1 MFVYEGRLDWKPYG
15 DNETFVIILPD
26 GPVRVGDTA
35 YLFSQWTKDA
45 QGTKKANFFQK
56 SAIEK
61 VSKTPNGDDTFIA
74 KASYY
79 SWEITSRDIYGKLD
93 VVMSNPAGAKSNMS
107 FKRIWQ
113 PKGEQTTGAARIW
126 TGKISWSKYASD
138 EMSIFIVPE
147 GFGDG
152 KPVLSLWQWTHD
164 DTGTEKSPSFRAE
177 SQKMISG
184 AGKGIKFS
192 YHSYYDITCT
202 WDEKTEKLA
211 VHMKG
216 PEANQDLGEYTLSAL
231 IDRHSHD
238 WTPPEYSAPDKA
250 EVEVRLPQP
259 QPSLPRI
266 LGPLPFPKNLIDTLR
281 HTIAFADQA
290 GYLAKYAEDR
300 FKALDADFHAR
311 GERLNAATTE
321 NDELRKEVKKLT
333 DDLNVEKAKTGD
345 LTKRLADAQAAHAAD
360 LKERD
365 EKLAKSKNHDIEDHK
380 AMAELAAR
388 IEYERA
394 SKAEVQ
400 KNLDQTT
407 TDLRAAEAR
416 LKTEAAKIVALT
428 ARIATLEAELEIE
441 KREGE
446 RLRGENKQKDDT
458 IAKLEKAKNDLQ
470 CQLEQAQDD
479 AKDLDKLAK
488 ERGVT
493 IGEKGDE
500 IKRLNSVIETKEKAF
515 LKLQEEMNEKAKELR
530 THMHEGHVTP
540 APAPTPTVVPEPK
553 LRFKC
558 NIRSESSSGNKN
570 VFFDLNGAGGQNP
583 PVHAIS
589 DGSYK
594 WNSNQI
600 WEIFSIP
607 GSNTRVIIKNAGNS
621 FVLFSTGHGQTVK
634 CERNR
639 DVSDLA
645 AQWDLQGATVDN
657 VNDNT
662 QVRFRNA
669 KDETYLDLSG
679 GNTTNGTAFLTWKDG
694 HGGANQ
700 AFKLWK
706 H

>member
-61 VSKTPNGDDTFIA
+61 VSKTPSGDDTFIA

-79 SWEITSRDIYGKLD
+79 SWEITSHDVYGKLD

-113 PKGEQTTGAARIW
+113 SKGEQATGAARIW

-177 SQKMISG
+177 SQKMLPG
-184 AGKGIKFS
+184 AGKGVKFS

-202 WDEKTEKLA
+202 WDETTEKLA

-216 PEANQDLGEYTLSAL
+216 PEANQDLGEYNLSAL

-238 WTPPEYSAPDKA
+238 WNPPEYSPPEKT

-259 QPSLPRI
+259 QPPLPRI

-311 GERLNAATTE
+311 GEQLNAATTE
-321 NDELRKEVKKLT
+321 NSELRKEIKKLI
-333 DDLNVEKAKTGD
+333 DDLNVEKAKTAD
-345 LTKRLADAQAAHAAD
+345 LTKRLADARAAHAAD
-360 LKERD
+360 LKKRD
-365 EKLAKSKNHDIEDHK
+365 EDLANGKKHDDEDHK
-380 AMAELAAR
+380 TIDRLVSQL
-388 IEYERA
+388 EYERA

-400 KNLDQTT
+400 KKLDQTT
-407 TDLRAAEAR
+407 TDLRDAEAR
-416 LKTEAAKIVALT
+416 LKAEAAKIVDLT
-428 ARIATLEAELEIE
+428 ARIATLEAQLEVE
-441 KREGE
+441 KREGD
-446 RLRGENKQKDDT
+446 RLRGENKQKDET
-458 IAKLEKAKNDLQ
+458 IEKLEKAKNDLQ
-470 CQLEQAQDD
+470 CQLEQAQADV
-479 AKDLDKLAK
+479 KDLEAFAK
-488 ERGVT
+488 KKSKT
-493 IGEKGDE
+493 ISEQADE
-500 IKRLNSVIETKEKAF
+500 IIKLNNTIKEKTLAF
-515 LKLQEEMNEKAKELR
+515 DNLETELKDKAKELR

-540 APAPTPTVVPEPK
+540 APTAAPEPK

-600 WEIFSIP
+600 WEIFSVP

-621 FVLFSTGHGQTVK
+621 FVLFSAGHGQTVK

-645 AQWDLQGATVDN
+645 AQWDLQGATVEN
-657 VNDNT
+657 VTDST

-679 GNTTNGTAFLTWKDG
+679 GNTTNGTAFLTYNG

>member
-56 SAIEK
+56 SAIGR
-61 VSKTPNGDDTFIA
+61 VSKTPSGDDTFIA

-113 PKGEQTTGAARIW
+113 SKGEQATGAARIW
-126 TGKISWSKYASD
+126 TGKISWSKYARD

-152 KPVLSLWQWTHD
+152 KPVLSLWQWSHD

-177 SQKMISG
+177 SQKMLSG
-184 AGKGIKFS
+184 ARKGVKFS

-202 WDEKTEKLA
+202 WDETTEKLA

-238 WTPPEYSAPDKA
+238 WNPPEYSTPEKT

-266 LGPLPFPKNLIDTLR
+266 LGPLPFPKNLIETLR

-300 FKALDADFHAR
+300 FNALDADFHAR
-311 GERLNAATTE
+311 GEQLNAATTE
-321 NDELRKEVKKLT
+321 NNELRKEIKKLL
-333 DDLNVEKAKTGD
+333 DDLNAEKAKTGD

-365 EKLAKSKNHDIEDHK
+365 ERLAKSKTHDMDDHK

-428 ARIATLEAELEIE
+428 ASIATIEAELEIE

-446 RLRGENKQKDDT
+446 KLRGENKKKDET
-458 IAKLEKAKNDLQ
+458 IDKLEKAKNDLQ
-470 CQLEQAQDD
+470 CQLIQAQDEVQG
-479 AKDLDKLAK
+479 LEKLAK

-493 IGEKGDE
+493 IVENGDE
-500 IKRLNSVIETKEKAF
+500 ITRLNNIIQA
-515 LKLQEEMNEKAKELR
+515 KAKA

-540 APAPTPTVVPEPK
+540 APVPTVVPEPK

-558 NIRSESSSGNKN
+558 NIRSESSSGNKH
-570 VFFDLNGAGGQNP
+570 VFLDLNGQGGQDP

-589 DGSYK
+589 DGSYRL
-594 WNSNQI
+594 NANQI
-600 WEIFSIP
+600 WEIFSVP
-607 GSNTRVIIKNAGNS
+607 GSNTRVVIKNAGNS
-621 FVLFSTGHGQTVK
+621 FVLFSAGKYTIPQNRPNYLQKDTGHGQTVK
-634 CERNR
+634 CERSR

-657 VNDNT
+657 VTDST

-679 GNTTNGTAFLTWKDG
+679 GNTGNGTAFLTYNG

>member
-26 GPVRVGDTA
+26 GPVRVGDTT

-61 VSKTPNGDDTFIA
+61 VSKTPSGDDTFIA

-79 SWEITSRDIYGKLD
+79 SWEITSHDVYGKLD

-113 PKGEQTTGAARIW
+113 SKGEQATGAARIW

-177 SQKMISG
+177 SQKMLPG
-184 AGKGIKFS
+184 AGKGVKFS

-202 WDEKTEKLA
+202 WDETTEKLA

-216 PEANQDLGEYTLSAL
+216 PEANQDLGEYNLSAL

-238 WTPPEYSAPDKA
+238 WNPPEYSPLEKT

-311 GERLNAATTE
+311 GEQLNAATTE
-321 NDELRKEVKKLT
+321 SSELI
-333 DDLNVEKAKTGD
+333 DDLN
-345 LTKRLADAQAAHAAD
+345 L
-360 LKERD
+360 
-365 EKLAKSKNHDIEDHK
+365 
-380 AMAELAAR
+380 
-388 IEYERA
+388 EYERA

-400 KNLDQTT
+400 KKLDQTT
-407 TDLRAAEAR
+407 TDLRDAEAR
-416 LKTEAAKIVALT
+416 LKAEAAKIVDLT
-428 ARIATLEAELEIE
+428 ARIATLEAQLEVE
-441 KREGE
+441 KREGD
-446 RLRGENKQKDDT
+446 RLRGENKQKDET
-458 IAKLEKAKNDLQ
+458 IEKLEKAKNDLQ
-470 CQLEQAQDD
+470 CQLERAQADV
-479 AKDLDKLAK
+479 KDLEAFAK
-488 ERGVT
+488 KKSKT
-493 IGEKGDE
+493 ISEQADE
-500 IKRLNSVIETKEKAF
+500 IIKLNNTIKEKTLAF
-515 LKLQEEMNEKAKELR
+515 DNLETELKDKAKELR

-540 APAPTPTVVPEPK
+540 APTAAPEPK

-600 WEIFSIP
+600 WEIFSVP

-621 FVLFSTGHGQTVK
+621 FVLFSAGHGQTVK

-645 AQWDLQGATVDN
+645 AQWDLQGVTVEN
-657 VNDNT
+657 VTDST
-662 QVRFRNA
+662 QGFRFRNA

-679 GNTTNGTAFLTWKDG
+679 GNTTNGTAFLTYNG

>member
-61 VSKTPNGDDTFIA
+61 VSKTPSSDDTFIA

-79 SWEITSRDIYGKLD
+79 SWEITSHDVYGKLD

-113 PKGEQTTGAARIW
+113 SKGSRPLELQGS
-126 TGKISWSKYASD
+126 G
-138 EMSIFIVPE
+138 
-147 GFGDG
+147 
-152 KPVLSLWQWTHD
+152 LWTHD

-177 SQKMISG
+177 SQKMLPG
-184 AGKGIKFS
+184 AGKGVKFS

-202 WDEKTEKLA
+202 WDETTEKLA

-216 PEANQDLGEYTLSAL
+216 PEANQDLGEYNLSAL

-238 WTPPEYSAPDKA
+238 WTPPEYSPPEKT

-311 GERLNAATTE
+311 GEQLNAATTE
-321 NDELRKEVKKLT
+321 NSELRKEIKKLI
-333 DDLNVEKAKTGD
+333 DDLNVEKAKTAD
-345 LTKRLADAQAAHAAD
+345 LTKRLADARAAHAAD
-360 LKERD
+360 LKKRD
-365 EKLAKSKNHDIEDHK
+365 EDLANGKKHDDEDHK
-380 AMAELAAR
+380 TIDRLVSQL
-388 IEYERA
+388 EYERA

-400 KNLDQTT
+400 KKLDQTT
-407 TDLRAAEAR
+407 TDLRDAEAR
-416 LKTEAAKIVALT
+416 LKAEAAKIVDLT
-428 ARIATLEAELEIE
+428 ARIATLEAQLEVE
-441 KREGE
+441 KREGD
-446 RLRGENKQKDDT
+446 RLRGENKQKDET
-458 IAKLEKAKNDLQ
+458 IEKLEKAKNDLQ
-470 CQLEQAQDD
+470 CQLEQAQEDV
-479 AKDLDKLAK
+479 KDLEALAK
-488 ERGVT
+488 ERSVT
-493 IGEKGDE
+493 ISENGDE
-500 IKRLNSVIETKEKAF
+500 IMRLNKIIQVKTDA
-515 LKLQEEMNEKAKELR
+515 
-530 THMHEGHVTP
+530 
-540 APAPTPTVVPEPK
+540 
-553 LRFKC
+553 
-558 NIRSESSSGNKN
+558 ESSSGNKN

-600 WEIFSIP
+600 WEIFSVP

-621 FVLFSTGHGQTVK
+621 FVLFSAGHGQTVK

-645 AQWDLQGATVDN
+645 AQWDLQGATVEN
-657 VNDNT
+657 VTDST

-679 GNTTNGTAFLTWKDG
+679 GNTTNGTAFLTYNG

>member
-1 MFVYEGRLDWKPYG
+1 
-15 DNETFVIILPD
+15 
-26 GPVRVGDTA
+26 
-35 YLFSQWTKDA
+35 
-45 QGTKKANFFQK
+45 
-56 SAIEK
+56 
-61 VSKTPNGDDTFIA
+61 
-74 KASYY
+74 
-79 SWEITSRDIYGKLD
+79 
-93 VVMSNPAGAKSNMS
+93 MSNPAGDKSKMS

-113 PKGEQTTGAARIW
+113 SKGEQATGAARIW

-164 DTGTEKSPSFRAE
+164 DSGTEKSPSFRAE
-177 SQKMISG
+177 PQKMLPDV
-184 AGKGIKFS
+184 GKGVKFS
-192 YHSYYDITCT
+192 YRSYYDIVCT

-216 PEANQDLGEYTLSAL
+216 PEANQDLGEYNLSAL

-238 WTPPEYSAPDKA
+238 WNPPEFSPPEKT
-250 EVEVRLPQP
+250 EVEIRLPQP

-266 LGPLPFPKNLIDTLR
+266 LGPLPFPKTLIETLR

-300 FKALDADFHAR
+300 FKALDADFHAQ
-311 GERLNAATTE
+311 GEQLNATNTE
-321 NDELRKEVKKLT
+321 NSEFRKEIKKLI
-333 DDLNVEKAKTGD
+333 DDLTVEKAKTAD

-365 EKLAKSKNHDIEDHK
+365 EDLANSKKHDDEDHK
-380 AMAELAAR
+380 T
-388 IEYERA
+388 IERLVSQLDYERA

-400 KNLDQTT
+400 KKLDKTT
-407 TDLRAAEAR
+407 TDLIAAEAR
-416 LKTEAAKIVALT
+416 LKAEAAKIIELT
-428 ARIATLEAELEIE
+428 ARIATLEAQLEIE
-441 KREGE
+441 KREGD
-446 RLRGENKQKDDT
+446 RLRGENKQKDET
-458 IAKLEKAKNDLQ
+458 IKQLEKAKNDLQ
-470 CQLEQAQDD
+470 CQLEQAQEDI
-479 AKDLDKLAK
+479 KDLDALAK
-488 ERGVT
+488 ARSKT
-493 IGEKGDE
+493 IREQTDEMTKLNNTITEKTRAFDN
-500 IKRLNSVIETKEKAF
+500 LETE
-515 LKLQEEMNEKAKELR
+515 LKDKAKELR
-530 THMHEGHVTP
+530 THMHEGHITP
-540 APAPTPTVVPEPK
+540 ESK

-558 NIRSESSSGNKN
+558 NIRSESSSSNKN
-570 VFFDLNGAGGQNP
+570 AFLDLNGAGGQNP

-589 DGSYK
+589 DGSYR

-600 WEIFSIP
+600 WEIFSVP
-607 GSNTRVIIKNAGNS
+607 GSNTRVVIKNAGNS
-621 FVLFSTGHGQTVK
+621 FVLFSVGHGKTVQ
-634 CERNR
+634 CERNH

-657 VNDNT
+657 INDNT

-669 KDETYLDLSG
+669 KDNTYLDLSG
-679 GNTTNGTAFLTWKDG
+679 GSTANGTAFLTWNDG

>member
-56 SAIEK
+56 SAIDK
-61 VSKTPNGDDTFIA
+61 VSKTPSGDDTFIA

-93 VVMSNPAGAKSNMS
+93 VVMMNPAGFKSKME

-113 PKGEQTTGAARIW
+113 PKGEQATGAARIW

-147 GFGDG
+147 GFGEG
-152 KPVLSLWQWTHD
+152 KPVLSMWQWSHD

-177 SQKMISG
+177 SQKMLSG
-184 AGKGIKFS
+184 AGKGVKFS

-202 WDEKTEKLA
+202 WNEQTEKLS

-216 PEANQDLGEYTLSAL
+216 PEASQDLGEYTLSAL

-238 WTPPEYSAPDKA
+238 WNPPELSAPEKT
-250 EVEVRLPQP
+250 EVEVRLPQS
-259 QPSLPRI
+259 QPCLPRI
-266 LGPLPFPKNLIDTLR
+266 LGPLPFPNGLVETIR

-290 GYLAKYAEDR
+290 GYLAKYAQDR
-300 FKALDADFHAR
+300 FDALDADFHAR
-311 GERLNAATTE
+311 GEQLNAANTE
-321 NDELRKEVKKLT
+321 NGELRKEIKKLI
-333 DDLNVEKAKTGD
+333 DDLTVEKSKTAD
-345 LTKRLADAQAAHAAD
+345 LTKRLTDAQTAHAAE
-360 LKERD
+360 LKKRD
-365 EKLAKSKNHDIEDHK
+365 EELAKSKSHNQEDDKTIE
-380 AMAELAAR
+380 ELLTQLQ
-388 IEYERA
+388 YERA

-400 KNLDQTT
+400 KKLDQTT
-407 TDLRAAEAR
+407 TDLAAATAR
-416 LKTEAAKIVALT
+416 LKAEAAKIVDLI
-428 ARIATLEAELEIE
+428 ARIATIEAQLEVE
-441 KREGE
+441 KREGD
-446 RLRGENKQKDDT
+446 RLRDENKQKDQ
-458 IAKLEKAKNDLQ
+458 IIEKLQSEKNALQ
-470 CQLEQAQDD
+470 CQLDQAQENLKAQENLVASKSDMIRKQAEAIVRLNNTISEGTIAFDNLQNKFEEQA
-479 AKDLDKLAK
+479 
-488 ERGVT
+488 
-493 IGEKGDE
+493 KG
-500 IKRLNSVIETKEKAF
+500 
-515 LKLQEEMNEKAKELR
+515 MR
-530 THMHEGHVTP
+530 THMHENHTSP
-540 APAPTPTVVPEPK
+540 PAPTTVPEPK

-558 NIRSESSSGNKN
+558 NLRSEISGGKH

-600 WEIFSIP
+600 WEIFTVP
-607 GSNTRVIIKNAGNS
+607 GSNTRVILKNAGNS
-621 FVLFSTGHGQTVK
+621 FVLFSAGHGQNVR
-634 CERNR
+634 CERNH
-639 DVSDLA
+639 DTSDLA

-657 VNDNT
+657 VTDNT
-662 QVRFRNA
+662 QVRFCNV
-669 KDETYLDLSG
+669 KDKTYLDLSG
-679 GNTTNGTAFLTWKDG
+679 GNTDNGTPFLTYNG

>member
-1 MFVYEGRLDWKPYG
+1 
-15 DNETFVIILPD
+15 
-26 GPVRVGDTA
+26 
-35 YLFSQWTKDA
+35 
-45 QGTKKANFFQK
+45 
-56 SAIEK
+56 
-61 VSKTPNGDDTFIA
+61 
-74 KASYY
+74 
-79 SWEITSRDIYGKLD
+79 
-93 VVMSNPAGAKSNMS
+93 
-107 FKRIWQ
+107 
-113 PKGEQTTGAARIW
+113 
-126 TGKISWSKYASD
+126 
-138 EMSIFIVPE
+138 MSIFIVPE

-177 SQKMISG
+177 SQKMLSG
-184 AGKGIKFS
+184 TGKGVKFS

-202 WDEKTEKLA
+202 WDETTEKLA

-216 PEANQDLGEYTLSAL
+216 PEANQDLGEYNLSAL

-238 WTPPEYSAPDKA
+238 WNPPEFSPPEKT

-259 QPSLPRI
+259 QPSLPRV
-266 LGPLPFPKNLIDTLR
+266 LGPLPFPKTLIETLR

-311 GERLNAATTE
+311 GEQLNAATTE
-321 NDELRKEVKKLT
+321 NRELRKEIKKLI
-333 DDLNVEKAKTGD
+333 DDLNVEKAKTAD

-360 LKERD
+360 LKKRD
-365 EKLAKSKNHDIEDHK
+365 EDLANGKKHDDEDHK
-380 AMAELAAR
+380 TIDRLVSQL
-388 IEYERA
+388 EYERA

-400 KNLDQTT
+400 KKFDQTT

-416 LKTEAAKIVALT
+416 LKAEAAKIVAFT
-428 ARIATLEAELEIE
+428 ARIATLEAQLEVE
-441 KREGE
+441 KREGD
-446 RLRGENKQKDDT
+446 RLRGENKQKDET
-458 IAKLEKAKNDLQ
+458 IEKLEKAKNDLQ
-470 CQLEQAQDD
+470 CQLEQAQ
-479 AKDLDKLAK
+479 AEVKGLEALAK
-488 ERGVT
+488 QRSVT
-493 IGEKGDE
+493 IGENGDE
-500 IKRLNSVIETKEKAF
+500 IIRLNNIIQAKTTAF
-515 LKLQEEMNEKAKELR
+515 LKLQEEMNDKAKELR

-540 APAPTPTVVPEPK
+540 APTAAPEPK

-600 WEIFSIP
+600 WEIFSVP

-621 FVLFSTGHGQTVK
+621 FVLFSTGHGQNVK

-645 AQWDLQGATVDN
+645 AQWDLQGATVEN
-657 VNDNT
+657 VTDST

-669 KDETYLDLSG
+669 NDNTYLDLSG
-679 GNTTNGTAFLTWKDG
+679 SNTANGTAFLTYNG

>member
-1 MFVYEGRLDWKPYG
+1 MFVYDGRLDWKPYG

-56 SAIEK
+56 SA
-61 VSKTPNGDDTFIA
+61 TD
-74 KASYY
+74 
-79 SWEITSRDIYGKLD
+79 WEITSRDIYGKLD
-93 VVMSNPAGAKSNMS
+93 VAMSNPAGAKSNMS

-113 PKGEQTTGAARIW
+113 SKGEQATGAARIW

-152 KPVLSLWQWTHD
+152 KPVLSLWQWSHD

-177 SQKMISG
+177 SQKMLSG
-184 AGKGIKFS
+184 AGKGVKFS

-202 WDEKTEKLA
+202 WDETTERLA

-231 IDRHSHD
+231 IDRHSHS
-238 WTPPEYSAPDKA
+238 WNPPEYSTPEKT

-266 LGPLPFPKNLIDTLR
+266 LGPLPFPKNLIETLR
-281 HTIAFADQA
+281 HTIAFADQP
-290 GYLAKYAEDR
+290 GYLGKYAED
-300 FKALDADFHAR
+300 
-311 GERLNAATTE
+311 LNAATTE
-321 NDELRKEVKKLT
+321 NNELRKEIKKLN

-345 LTKRLADAQAAHAAD
+345 MTKRLADAQATHAAER
-360 LKERD
+360 KKRD
-365 EKLAKSKNHDIEDHK
+365 EDLVKGKKHDDEDHK
-380 AMAELAAR
+380 TIDRLVSQLD
-388 IEYERA
+388 YERA
-394 SKAEVQ
+394 SKAEAQ
-400 KNLDQTT
+400 KKLDQTT
-407 TDLRAAEAR
+407 TNLRAAEAR
-416 LKTEAAKIVALT
+416 LQAEVAKIVDLT
-428 ARIATLEAELEIE
+428 ARIATLEAQFEIE
-441 KREGE
+441 KREGD
-446 RLRGENKQKDDT
+446 RLRGENKQKDET
-458 IAKLEKAKNDLQ
+458 IEKLEKAKNDLQ
-470 CQLEQAQDD
+470 CQLDQAQADVKDHEALAAKKSKTITEQAEEII
-479 AKDLDKLAK
+479 KLNN
-488 ERGVT
+488 T
-493 IGEKGDE
+493 I
-500 IKRLNSVIETKEKAF
+500 KEKTLAF
-515 LKLQEEMNEKAKELR
+515 DNLEMELKDKAKELR

-540 APAPTPTVVPEPK
+540 APVPTVVPEPK

-558 NIRSESSSGNKN
+558 NIRSESSSGNN
-570 VFFDLNGAGGQNP
+570 HVFLDLNGQGGQNP

-589 DGSYK
+589 DGSYRL
-594 WNSNQI
+594 NANQI
-600 WEIFSIP
+600 WEIFSVP
-607 GSNTRVIIKNAGNS
+607 GSNTRVVIKNAGNS
-621 FVLFSTGHGQTVK
+621 FVLFSAGKYTIPQNRPNYLQKDTGHGQTVK
-634 CERNR
+634 CERSR

-657 VNDNT
+657 VTDST

-679 GNTTNGTAFLTWKDG
+679 GNTGNGTAFLTYNG
-694 HGGANQ
+694 HSGANQ

>member
-26 GPVRVGDTA
+26 GPVRVGNTA

-61 VSKTPNGDDTFIA
+61 VSKTPSGDDTFIA

-113 PKGEQTTGAARIW
+113 SKGEQATGAARIW

-177 SQKMISG
+177 SQKRLSG
-184 AGKGIKFS
+184 TGKGVKFS

-202 WDEKTEKLA
+202 WDETTEKLA

-216 PEANQDLGEYTLSAL
+216 PEANQDLGEYNLSAL

-238 WTPPEYSAPDKA
+238 WNPPEFSPPEKTG
-250 EVEVRLPQP
+250 VEVRLPQP
-259 QPSLPRI
+259 QPSLPRV
-266 LGPLPFPKNLIDTLR
+266 LGPLPFPKTLIETLR

-290 GYLAKYAEDR
+290 GYLANDSN
-300 FKALDADFHAR
+300 FHAR
-311 GERLNAATTE
+311 GEQLNAATTE
-321 NDELRKEVKKLT
+321 NSELRKEIKKLI
-333 DDLNVEKAKTGD
+333 DDLNVEKAKTAD

-360 LKERD
+360 LKKRD
-365 EKLAKSKNHDIEDHK
+365 GDLANGKKHDDEDHK
-380 AMAELAAR
+380 TIDRLVSQL
-388 IEYERA
+388 EYERA

-400 KNLDQTT
+400 KKFDQTT

-416 LKTEAAKIVALT
+416 LKAEAAKIVALT
-428 ARIATLEAELEIE
+428 ARIATLEAQLEVE
-441 KREGE
+441 KREGD
-446 RLRGENKQKDDT
+446 RLRGENKQKDET
-458 IAKLEKAKNDLQ
+458 IEKLEKAKNDLQ
-470 CQLEQAQDD
+470 CQLEQAQ
-479 AKDLDKLAK
+479 AEVKDLEALAK
-488 ERGVT
+488 QRSVT
-493 IGEKGDE
+493 IGENGDE
-500 IKRLNSVIETKEKAF
+500 INRLNNIIQAKTTAF
-515 LKLQEEMNEKAKELR
+515 LKLQEEMNDKAKELR

-540 APAPTPTVVPEPK
+540 APTAAPEPK

-600 WEIFSIP
+600 WEIFSVP

-621 FVLFSTGHGQTVK
+621 FVLFSTGHGQNVK

-645 AQWDLQGATVDN
+645 AQWDLQGATVEN
-657 VNDNT
+657 VTDST

-669 KDETYLDLSG
+669 NDNTYLDLSG
-679 GNTTNGTAFLTWKDG
+679 SNTANGTAFLTYNG

>member
-15 DNETFVIILPD
+15 DSETFVIILPD

-61 VSKTPNGDDTFIA
+61 VSKTPSGDDTFIA

-79 SWEITSRDIYGKLD
+79 SWEITSHDVYGKLD

-113 PKGEQTTGAARIW
+113 SKGEQATGAARIW

-138 EMSIFIVPE
+138 EMIPVLPRRVPE
-147 GFGDG
+147 DASWGW
-152 KPVLSLWQWTHD
+152 KRCQVLLSLILRYHVPQTH
-164 DTGTEKSPSFRAE
+164 FN
-177 SQKMISG
+177 
-184 AGKGIKFS
+184 
-192 YHSYYDITCT
+192 
-202 WDEKTEKLA
+202 
-211 VHMKG
+211 
-216 PEANQDLGEYTLSAL
+216 AN
-231 IDRHSHD
+231 RHSV
-238 WTPPEYSAPDKA
+238 TGPPPEYSPPEKT

-311 GERLNAATTE
+311 GEQLNAATTE
-321 NDELRKEVKKLT
+321 NSELRKEIKKLI
-333 DDLNVEKAKTGD
+333 DDLNVEKAKTVD

-360 LKERD
+360 LKKRD
-365 EKLAKSKNHDIEDHK
+365 EDLANGKKHDDEDHK
-380 AMAELAAR
+380 TIDRLVSQL
-388 IEYERA
+388 EYERA

-400 KNLDQTT
+400 KKFDQTT
-407 TDLRAAEAR
+407 TDLRDAEAR
-416 LKTEAAKIVALT
+416 LKAEAAKIVDLT
-428 ARIATLEAELEIE
+428 ARIATLEAQLEVE
-441 KREGE
+441 KREGD
-446 RLRGENKQKDDT
+446 RLRGENKQKDET
-458 IAKLEKAKNDLQ
+458 IEKLEKAKNDLQ
-470 CQLEQAQDD
+470 CQLEQAQADV
-479 AKDLDKLAK
+479 KDLEALAK
-488 ERGVT
+488 KKSKT
-493 IGEKGDE
+493 ISEQADE
-500 IKRLNSVIETKEKAF
+500 IIKLNNTIKEKTLAF
-515 LKLQEEMNEKAKELR
+515 DNLETELKDRAKELR

-540 APAPTPTVVPEPK
+540 APTAAPEPK

-600 WEIFSIP
+600 WEIFSVP

-621 FVLFSTGHGQTVK
+621 FVLFSAGHGQTVK

-645 AQWDLQGATVDN
+645 AQWDLQGATVEN
-657 VNDNT
+657 VTDST

-679 GNTTNGTAFLTWKDG
+679 GNTTNGTAFLTYNG